1 MQESEII
8 EAIQQKI
15 GKTDYNIWTIGITD
29 DPVRRKS
36 EHDVPHQGKI
46 TMYWKDW
53 KADTEAIA
61 RSVEKHF
68 LDKGMKGGTGG
79 GEHPTYVYVF

>member
-8 EAIQQKI
+8 AAIQAKV
-15 GKTDYNIWTIGITD
+15 GSTRYGIWTIGITD
-29 DPVRRKS
+29 DPQRRRT
-36 EHDVPHQGKI
+36 EHENNREDTKH
-46 TMYWKDW
+46 WSDW

-61 RSVEKHF
+61 RTVEQYF